1 MNLTTEFAAARA
13 EYAEA
18 RAAYDDAYRTPPQ
31 GSTHRYVALDALTER
46 MNEAAR
52 TLLKLE
58 DEDRD

>member
-18 RAAYDDAYRTPPQ
+18 RAAYDHAYETLPQ